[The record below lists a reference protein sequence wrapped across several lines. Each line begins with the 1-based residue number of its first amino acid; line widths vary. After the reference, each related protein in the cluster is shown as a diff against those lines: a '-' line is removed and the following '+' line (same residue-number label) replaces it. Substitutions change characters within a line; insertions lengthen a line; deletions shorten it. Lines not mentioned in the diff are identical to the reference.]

1 VEWSGV
7 EEAANG
13 LKRLRL
19 RSEKRRAFLSSH
31 WLVEA
36 EAEAEAESTGLASV
50 ARERLLAG
58 RAGRKRRNKAKGQL
72 QRPGQCRKVCSQ
84 NQD

>member
-36 EAEAEAESTGLASV
+36 EAEAEATGLVSV

-72 QRPGQCRKVCSQ
+72 QRPGQCRKVC
-84 NQD
+84 